1 MQHSCSHY
9 NAFCGSMCTFMQ
21 PLPCDLHP
29 RVAEHQGGTDYARH
43 DPGCNRCTH
52 KVPFI
57 AGRSHFKRKNTWFRA
72 PASSPTKSHATFMQP
87 LQCILQQHVHIHAA
101 ITMRF
106 ASARCRTPR
115 RNRFRW
121 ERPQPQ
127 PPHTQGTLHRRL
139 QPLYT
144 EKHKVSCSGFLPK
157 PTPCNSHAAITLRLV
172 LFCAVYV
179 MCCGM
184 YCYVMCCYAM
194 YRYAMY
200 CFAMYCFVM
209 YCYVMF
215 CCVMYC
221 YVMYCYVVYCCVMYC
236 YVIYCYYVLCCLVMY
251 CYVIYCYYVLCCFVM
266 YCHVMYCFVMYC
278 SVVFL
283 LCDVLLCGVLLCD
296 VWFCDVLLCDVLL
309 LRYTSSVTRK
319 IASQLPLI
327 NGPFSIAMLNYQRV
341 YTPLLLTLPFS
352 VWRYCQD
359 QLTNVQQVFA
369 TNRAFA
375 ALKADGRI
383 VTWGHPG
390 YGGDSSKVHDQLPD
404 LKWVVMEYGWVW
416 CRIM

>member
-57 AGRSHFKRKNTWFRA
+57 AGRSHFKRKNTTWFRA

-121 ERPQPQ
+121 GRPQPQ

-157 PTPCNSHAAITLRLV
+157 PTHAT
-172 LFCAVYV
+172 V
-179 MCCGM
+179 MQPLHCDL
-184 YCYVMCCYAM
+184 
-194 YRYAMY
+194 Y
-200 CFAMYCFVM
+200 CFALYMWCVVVGCIVMWCVVMRCIVMRCIVLRCIVLWCIVMWCFVVW
-209 YCYVMF
+209 CIVMWCIVMWCIVVWCIVMWYIVIM
-215 CCVMYC
+215 CCV
-221 YVMYCYVVYCCVMYC
+221 V
-236 YVIYCYYVLCCLVMY
+236 
-251 CYVIYCYYVLCCFVM
+251 
-266 YCHVMYCFVMYC
+266 
-278 SVVFL
+278 
-283 LCDVLLCGVLLCD
+283 
-296 VWFCDVLLCDVLL
+296 
-309 LRYTSSVTRK
+309 
-319 IASQLPLI
+319 
-327 NGPFSIAMLNYQRV
+327 
-341 YTPLLLTLPFS
+341 
-352 VWRYCQD
+352 
-359 QLTNVQQVFA
+359 
-369 TNRAFA
+369 
-375 ALKADGRI
+375 
-383 VTWGHPG
+383 
-390 YGGDSSKVHDQLPD
+390 
-404 LKWVVMEYGWVW
+404 
-416 CRIM
+416 